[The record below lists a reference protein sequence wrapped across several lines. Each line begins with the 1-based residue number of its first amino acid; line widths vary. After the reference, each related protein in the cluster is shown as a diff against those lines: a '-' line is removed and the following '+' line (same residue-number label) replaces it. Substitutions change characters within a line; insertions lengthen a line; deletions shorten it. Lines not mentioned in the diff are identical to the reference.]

1 MKQITEFLGLKGFLF
16 TEFKT
21 ILPSALGSKK
31 KIKIYSGISLDHKY
45 ISVFIVDQKSRFIR
59 KDVVALEDLLAKLK
73 ILEDH
78 NFKQNILVISSDICS
93 KSTKILQENNWTIFY
108 DFM

>member
-1 MKQITEFLGLKGFLF
+1 MKQITEFLSQKGFLF
-16 TEFKT
+16 TQFKA

-31 KIKIYSGISLDHKY
+31 KIKIYSGISLDDKY
-45 ISVFIVDQKSRFIR
+45 ISVFIVDQKSRFIQ
-59 KDVVALEDLLAKLK
+59 KDTIVLEELLAKLK

-78 NFKQNILVISSDICS
+78 NFRQNILIMNGDICS
-93 KSTKILQENNWTIFY
+93 KSIKILQENNWTIFY